1 VKTTLAILALSAA
14 TLFVAG
20 AIVYAERTRPRE
32 LVIPVKGMVCEGCEE
47 HLREEL
53 LELPGVTSVA
63 ASHKDEQVT
72 LILQGWTR
80 ADREIVESTVKKAG
94 YELGESE

>member
-1 VKTTLAILALSAA
+1 VKAKVAILALSAA
-14 TLFVAG
+14 TLLVAG

-32 LVIPVKGMVCEGCEE
+32 LVIPVRGMVCEGCEQ

-53 LELPGVTSVA
+53 LELPGVTSAV

-72 LILQGWTR
+72 LVLEGWTR
-80 ADREIVESTVKKAG
+80 ADRETIESTVKRAG